1 MTAHKPLARIN
12 VRSRENAMRVEAL
25 DARQQ
30 AILDAVVR
38 TYITTGEPV
47 ASATVARRTGRRL
60 SSATIRNEM
69 AALEEAGYLH
79 QPHTS
84 AGRIPTPKA
93 YEFYTQEVAATARL
107 RPTEQDW
114 IDRQLPLEGAGAA
127 ELLPRAPHVLAELCH
142 GIGLVLVPPLPRT
155 VLEQVRFIPLDAQ
168 RVLAVLVTRAGLVR
182 DKAIRTREVL
192 AADELARMTDYIN
205 QHFRGWTLEA
215 ARREIDRRAKAE
227 RSEFLRRA
235 LSLCEESF
243 EPTEDTARLHC
254 EGVAHLLDRGSDAR
268 PEELRQLLEA
278 VEEKERLARFLADC
292 IESPEELRIWIGLE
306 QFSPAMKGFALVS
319 ARYGAG
325 QPGSGLL
332 GLLSR
337 TRMDYARAIPAVSYV
352 AALFDRAL
360 AEN

>member
-1 MTAHKPLARIN
+1 
-12 VRSRENAMRVEAL
+12 MRVETL

-30 AILDAVVR
+30 AILDVVVR

-47 ASATVARRTGRRL
+47 ASATVARRTGRRV

-93 YEFYTQEVAATARL
+93 YEFYTREVAATARL

-114 IDRQLPLEGAGAA
+114 IDRQLPLGDAS
-127 ELLPRAPHVLAELCH
+127 ELLPRAPHVLAEFCH

-155 VLEQVRFIPLDAQ
+155 VLDQVRFIPLDAQ

-182 DKAIRTREVL
+182 DKAIRTRETL

-205 QHFRGWTLEA
+205 RNFRGWTLEA
-215 ARREIDRRAKAE
+215 VRGEIERRAKAE

-235 LSLCEESF
+235 LALCEESF
-243 EPTEDTARLHC
+243 EPEVGTARLHC
-254 EGVAHLLDRGSDAR
+254 EGVAHLLERSSEAR

-292 IESPEELRIWIGLE
+292 IESPEEPLRIWIGLE
-306 QFSPAMKGFALVS
+306 KFSPAMKGFALVS

-337 TRMDYARAIPAVSYV
+337 TRMDYNRAIPAVSYV
-352 AALFDRAL
+352 ATLFDRVL